1 MQLKSTLHESVIKGS
16 IDEVKALIEKGAD
29 LNAIDKYGLTP
40 LLYALQN
47 NKSEIA
53 TLLRDGSNLYL
64 I

>member
-16 IDEVKALIEKGAD
+16 TDEVKALIEKGED
-29 LNAIDKYGLTP
+29 LNAIDKSGWTP